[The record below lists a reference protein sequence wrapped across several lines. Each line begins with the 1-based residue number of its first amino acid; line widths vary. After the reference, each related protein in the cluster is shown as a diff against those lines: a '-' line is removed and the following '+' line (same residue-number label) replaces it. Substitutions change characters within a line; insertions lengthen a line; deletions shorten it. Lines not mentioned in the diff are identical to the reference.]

1 MPKNINNKSKPK
13 ASNAGG
19 DANKEKDDTT
29 KINTKPHK
37 ENKPKSDILQHNGTS
52 APNINSWAA
61 ALNNPEV
68 FSKLEL
74 TLPWSSSLFKEGLDI
89 SKIKRPTLIGGEPVR
104 PVKNALGEFDPFEE
118 KQYWIQMKKRDTR
131 EGEERLVFDF
141 IQAKQSPQSLAV
153 VKQDLSYEG
162 ISERKDIV
170 EYLKLVYRTHLIN
183 VSNPIQ
189 AELSSLRKFTTFR
202 QFENQST
209 LEYFESFRKMMEQ
222 LKQSVTPSMVPSEP
236 LEAWTL
242 LMGMGAGHSQLK
254 QTLMS
259 NPVSIPRTVKDMQDK
274 IIKHIPLEVISQ
286 RNKSASAFA
295 TSGNPT
301 NKGPPGKKDNGKG
314 KGKDPT
320 RDCDY
325 CVQYHPDYP
334 NKNHW
339 KSACPN
345 IEKLILERHAH
356 NIQSDNDSSIQSQS
370 QSSQQQSQSQ
380 HIRSN
385 QNVGLGLRHQVDN
398 TQQSQSQHIRSNQNV
413 GLGLRHQVDNTAG
426 GGRGFHIIASISNM
440 SMLESYSNIMVDH
453 KQNQILDPQSQ
464 VAIFNREDLVTNIR
478 DHDVTLTLHGM
489 GNGSLV
495 VNQIADHPVLGEV
508 WFHQDAAINVWQMRA
523 TECACNVELVKEFDR
538 ESGCKVTTAF
548 LATDR
553 NSGAQYRF
561 NYVNNLYVLDE
572 GRH

>member
-1 MPKNINNKSKPK
+1 MPKNISNNSKPK
-13 ASNAGG
+13 ASHAGG
-19 DANKEKDDTT
+19 EANKEKNDTS
-29 KINTKPHK
+29 KNNSKPQK
-37 ENKPKSDILQHNGTS
+37 DNKPQRDNKPKSDILQHNGIS
-52 APNINSWAA
+52 SPNVNSWAA

-68 FSKLEL
+68 FSKLDL
-74 TLPWSSSLFKEGLDI
+74 KLPWSSSLFKEGLDV

-104 PVKNALGEFDPFEE
+104 PVKNALGEFDSFEE
-118 KQYWIQMKKRDTR
+118 KRYWIQDRKRDTR

-153 VKQDLSYEG
+153 VKQDQSYEG

-236 LEAWTL
+236 LEAWAL
-242 LMGMGAGHSQLK
+242 LMGMGAGHSQLR

-259 NPVSIPRTVKDMQDK
+259 NPVSIPITVKDMQDK

-286 RNKSASAFA
+286 KNKSASAFA

-301 NKGPPGKKDNGKG
+301 NKGPPSKKDNGKG

-345 IEKLILERHAH
+345 IEKLILERHGH

-385 QNVGLGLRHQVDN
+385 QNVGLGLRQ
-398 TQQSQSQHIRSNQNV
+398 
-413 GLGLRHQVDNTAG
+413 QVDNTAG
-426 GGRGFHIIASISNM
+426 GGRNAFHIIASINNM
-440 SMLESYSNIMVDH
+440 SMLESYSNRMVDH

-523 TECACNVELVKEFDR
+523 TECVCNVELVKEFDR

>member
-1 MPKNINNKSKPK
+1 
-13 ASNAGG
+13 
-19 DANKEKDDTT
+19 
-29 KINTKPHK
+29 
-37 ENKPKSDILQHNGTS
+37 
-52 APNINSWAA
+52 
-61 ALNNPEV
+61 
-68 FSKLEL
+68 
-74 TLPWSSSLFKEGLDI
+74 
-89 SKIKRPTLIGGEPVR
+89 
-104 PVKNALGEFDPFEE
+104 
-118 KQYWIQMKKRDTR
+118 
-131 EGEERLVFDF
+131 
-141 IQAKQSPQSLAV
+141 
-153 VKQDLSYEG
+153 
-162 ISERKDIV
+162 
-170 EYLKLVYRTHLIN
+170 
-183 VSNPIQ
+183 
-189 AELSSLRKFTTFR
+189 
-202 QFENQST
+202 
-209 LEYFESFRKMMEQ
+209 
-222 LKQSVTPSMVPSEP
+222 
-236 LEAWTL
+236 
-242 LMGMGAGHSQLK
+242 
-254 QTLMS
+254 MS
-259 NPVSIPRTVKDMQDK
+259 NPVSIPITVKDMQDK

-286 RNKSASAFA
+286 KNKSASAFA

-301 NKGPPGKKDNGKG
+301 NKGTPGKKDNGKG

-345 IEKLILERHAH
+345 IEKLILERHGH

-370 QSSQQQSQSQ
+370 QSLQQQSQSQ

-385 QNVGLGLRHQVDN
+385 QNVGLGLRQ
-398 TQQSQSQHIRSNQNV
+398 
-413 GLGLRHQVDNTAG
+413 QVDNTAG
-426 GGRGFHIIASISNM
+426 GGRNAFHIIASINNM
-440 SMLESYSNIMVDH
+440 SMLESYSNRMVDH

-478 DHDVTLTLHGM
+478 DHDVTLTLHGL

-523 TECACNVELVKEFDR
+523 TECVCNVELVKEFDR